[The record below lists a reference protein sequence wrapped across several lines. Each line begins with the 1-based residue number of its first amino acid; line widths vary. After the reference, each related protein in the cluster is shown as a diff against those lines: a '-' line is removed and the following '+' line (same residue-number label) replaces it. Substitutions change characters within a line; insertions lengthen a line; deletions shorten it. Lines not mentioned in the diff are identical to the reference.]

1 MRMASA
7 RSRCEQTRGPFA
19 QVRGGLRLLSGVWV
33 LASALL
39 AFSPGDVQAQRLT
52 PEEAQAQIAKLGSED
67 PTDRVAAVEV
77 LGRRGY
83 KMRRDIVPHLQR
95 LLKEDPDWRV
105 RASSGRAVG
114 RLGTREAVPE
124 LVRGLRDPQVDVR
137 VVCAAALWRLPDP
150 AAVPALLE
158 LIKDGDESARD
169 WAVLALGVIRDQ
181 RATQP
186 LIAMLSD
193 PADNVRM
200 DVIRSLGRIGDV
212 NGLAA
217 LRAHANN
224 KDRPMDER
232 LEALNSIGALR
243 GPEKVNVLVRF
254 LPDPESQIRRRAA
267 VVLGQ
272 VGDALVIPQIRRRLP
287 QEKDAE
293 VEAALKEALTAIE
306 ERMKEG
312 GETDKQPGKGV
323 PASPGRLL

>member
-1 MRMASA
+1 MWMASA
-7 RSRCEQTRGPFA
+7 LSRCEQTQAPLGRA
-19 QVRGGLRLLSGVWV
+19 RRGLRLLSGVLV
-33 LASALL
+33 FAFALW
-39 AFSPGDVQAQRLT
+39 AASPGDAHAQRLT
-52 PEEAQAQIAKLGSED
+52 PEEVQAQIAQLDSED
-67 PTDRVAAVEV
+67 PTERVTAVET

-83 KMRRDIVPHLQR
+83 KVRREIVPHLKR

-158 LIKDGDESARD
+158 LINDSDESARD

-186 LIAMLSD
+186 LIAMLND

-224 KDRPMDER
+224 QERPMDER

-243 GPEKVNVLVRF
+243 GPEKVNVLARF
-254 LPDPESQIRRRAA
+254 LPDSDAQIRRRAA

-272 VGDALVIPQIRRRLP
+272 VGDALVIPQIRRRIP
-287 QEKDAE
+287 QEKDGE
-293 VEAALKEALTAIE
+293 VEAALKEALTAIQ
-306 ERMKEG
+306 ERVKAAAAA
-312 GETDKQPGKGV
+312 DKQPGKS
-323 PASPGRLL
+323 APGLSERLP